1 MHGASKHAIKGIAD
15 AFRIELKL
23 EGSPNSLTLIKP
35 ASINT
40 PFPKYA
46 KNYFNQEIKLLP
58 PFRTR
63 CAM

>member
-46 KNYFNQEIKLLP
+46 KNYF
-58 PFRTR
+58 TR
-63 CAM
+63 K